1 MKTFQDFENLRNKK
15 CAPFGNI
22 RNYVIEWMADAYV
35 AKLDGVQR
43 IKSNIGHYDHD
54 AKVKILRM
62 VEQRVEDIG
71 AEFDWA
77 DFID

>member
-1 MKTFQDFENLRNKK
+1 MKNKK
-15 CAPFGNI
+15 CAPFGNKQ
-22 RNYVIEWMADAYV
+22 NSVIEWMADVYV

-54 AKVKILRM
+54 AKVKILRL
-62 VEQRVEDIG
+62 VEQRVRRIG
-71 AEFDWA
+71 AKFDWA

>member
-1 MKTFQDFENLRNKK
+1 MKTFQDFENLRNRK
-15 CAPFGNI
+15 CALFGNTQ
-22 RNYVIEWMADAYV
+22 NYLIEWMVDAYV

-54 AKVKILRM
+54 AKVKILRL
-62 VEQRVEDIG
+62 VEQRVREIG
-71 AEFDWA
+71 VEFDWA

>member
-1 MKTFQDFENLRNKK
+1 MKTFQDFEKLRNKK
-15 CAPFGNI
+15 CAPFGNMQ
-22 RNYVIEWMADAYV
+22 NYVIEWIADAYV

-62 VEQRVEDIG
+62 VEKRVEDIG

>member
-15 CAPFGNI
+15 CAPFGNMQ
-22 RNYVIEWMADAYV
+22 NYVIEWMADAYV

-43 IKSNIGHYDHD
+43 IKSSIGHYDHD
-54 AKVKILRM
+54 AKVKILRL
-62 VEQRVEDIG
+62 VEQRVREIG
-71 AEFDWA
+71 ADFDWA